1 VNGRRQTA
9 KITRSDRADD
19 GSEEIGLMAIPC
31 GLPVEVRFFCGRARM
46 FSFLGGLLVVLM
58 AIFRDFSQRIEQA
71 MDWAGDGLIQL
82 CFGPLNLNDE
92 SSEQA
97 IAAARFAA
105 GPPRDWWRKLQSLV
119 RPPSLAL
126 VRVPSRRSVR

>member
-1 VNGRRQTA
+1 
-9 KITRSDRADD
+9 
-19 GSEEIGLMAIPC
+19 
-31 GLPVEVRFFCGRARM
+31 M

-58 AIFRDFSQRIEQA
+58 AILREFSQRIEQA

-105 GPPRDWWRKLQSLV
+105 GSLRDWWKKLQSLV

>member
-1 VNGRRQTA
+1 
-9 KITRSDRADD
+9 
-19 GSEEIGLMAIPC
+19 MAIPC
-31 GLPVEVRFFCGRARM
+31 GLPVAMRFFCGRARM

-58 AIFRDFSQRIEQA
+58 AILREFSQRIEQA

-105 GPPRDWWRKLQSLV
+105 GSLRDWWKKLQSLV